1 MFIAIDIGNTN
12 VTLGIFKGERL
23 ARVMKFPTSE
33 LKTPRKAAIAW
44 GSQLGR
50 VCPEAMTQAKAVYA
64 CSVVPAIMESLR
76 DVVKTIFKHE
86 VKVAGEDVAIPIYN
100 RYRIPGQVGQDRLVN
115 AYAAL
120 KKYGP
125 GLIIVDFGTAMTF
138 DIVSKKSEYLGG
150 LITPGFKLMQE
161 SLNKST
167 ALLPYVELARPI
179 EIIGKDT
186 VSSIRSGLVYGAASL
201 CDGII
206 GRLLAKECKGY
217 KVIAT
222 GGDLALVKP
231 YVKHFDKIE
240 DSLILTGL
248 ALIYKSQST
257 KK

>member
-12 VTLGIFKGERL
+12 VTLGVFKNEKL
-23 ARVMKFPTSE
+23 LRVMKFPTPD
-33 LKTPRKAAIAW
+33 LKAPKKAAIAW

-50 VCPEAMTQAKAVYA
+50 VCPEAMNRAESVYA
-64 CSVVPAIMESLR
+64 CSVVPAFTKGLR
-76 DVVKTIFKHE
+76 DVVKTVFKHDLKI
-86 VKVAGEDVAIPIYN
+86 VGEDVTVPIYN

-125 GLIIVDFGTAMTF
+125 GLIIIDFGTAITF
-138 DIVSKKSEYLGG
+138 DIVSKNGEYLGG

-161 SLNKST
+161 SLNKNT

-201 CDGII
+201 CDGIVQ
-206 GRLLAKECKGY
+206 RLLEKECKGY

-222 GGDLALVKP
+222 GGDVALVRP
-231 YVKHFDKIE
+231 YVKHINRIE
-240 DSLILTGL
+240 DSLILSGL
-248 ALIYKSQST
+248 ALIYKSQAT